1 MASGLILSLLL
12 HSKTT
17 TLTNSA
23 VQKVHFQG
31 QQCKCHALLSG
42 LVDFYLEYNSSK
54 D

>member
-12 HSKTT
+12 QSKTT
-17 TLTNSA
+17 ILANSA
-23 VQKVHFQG
+23 VWKIRFQG
-31 QQCKCHALLSG
+31 QRCKCHALLSG